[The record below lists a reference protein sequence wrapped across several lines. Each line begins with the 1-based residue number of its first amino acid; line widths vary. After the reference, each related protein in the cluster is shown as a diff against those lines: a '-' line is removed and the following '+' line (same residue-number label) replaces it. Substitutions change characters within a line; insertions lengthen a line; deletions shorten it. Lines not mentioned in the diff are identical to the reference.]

1 MSREQTYVEQL
12 APYPD
17 SGDPDVARKLA
28 RYLTC
33 LVQGDI
39 AHTAGHYYMSSP
51 VGDKQAARDYALVIG
66 RMVGN
71 FGTLSLLRT
80 LIVRDPELANSAARQ
95 LVDDWNAGEAVG
107 EWVWQWLVESGID
120 PERVVTEIKPFE
132 RIASSA

>member
-1 MSREQTYVEQL
+1 VSRELTYTEQV
-12 APYPD
+12 APYPK
-17 SGDPDVARKLA
+17 SNDPDVAVKLA
-28 RYLTC
+28 RYLATM
-33 LVQGDI
+33 VQGDV

-80 LIVRDPELANSAARQ
+80 LIAHNLALANQAARR

-107 EWVWQWLVESGID
+107 EWTWQWLAEYGID
-120 PERVVTEIKPFE
+120 PERVVAEIKPFE
-132 RIASSA
+132 RVEANA